1 MALAFFLGLVSSL
14 GHCVGMCSGVSI
26 LFARRGIATT
36 RAQFALLH
44 LGRII
49 TYAILG
55 LTAGALT
62 HTASALTHHDNRATR
77 ALNDWQG
84 ALAILGAL
92 VAFYFALALLGRVP
106 SPEIIF
112 ANVTRGWGQMIQRL
126 PARIFAAPF
135 VFGVAWGLLPCGLV
149 LTALVMSAS
158 AGSPI
163 ASAATMF
170 AFGLGTLPA
179 LVGVSFIAQTR
190 ALGLPRYIAAFVIF
204 LFGAQMTLRG
214 FAAWGIIAHAHFGG
228 LALW

>member
-1 MALAFFLGLVSSL
+1 
-14 GHCVGMCSGVSI
+14 MCSGVSI

-36 RAQFALLH
+36 RTQFAILH

-55 LTAGALT
+55 LTAGAIT
-62 HTASALTHHDNRATR
+62 HTANAMMHHDDHASP
-77 ALNDWQG
+77 ALNNWQG
-84 ALAILGAL
+84 ALALVGAL

-112 ANVTRGWGQMIQRL
+112 VNVTRGWGQMIQRL
-126 PARIFAAPF
+126 PARVPAAPF
-135 VFGVAWGLLPCGLV
+135 VFGLAWGLLPCALV

-158 AGSPI
+158 AGSPL
-163 ASAATMF
+163 ASAATML

-179 LVGVSFIAQTR
+179 LVGVSLIAQTR
-190 ALGLPRYIAAFVIF
+190 ALALPRHIAAFVIF
-204 LFGAQMTLRG
+204 LFGAQMALRG